1 MHNNVNVMLL
11 QQKLSSSC
19 QGSKE
24 LQISKS
30 SSMQAG
36 FIGDMFS
43 RRRMGLVEVWG
54 GGEMQRFRAK

>member
-30 SSMQAG
+30 ISMQAG

-54 GGEMQRFRAK
+54 GGERQRFRAK